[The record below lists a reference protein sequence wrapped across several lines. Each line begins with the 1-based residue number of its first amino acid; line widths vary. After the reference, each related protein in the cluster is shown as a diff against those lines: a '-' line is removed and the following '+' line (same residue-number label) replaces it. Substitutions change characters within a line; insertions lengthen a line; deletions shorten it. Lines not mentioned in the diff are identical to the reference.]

1 KSTESYHRILKL
13 AHMIDDFAESEEIES
28 AHWAEALH
36 APQPSEDR
44 DINIAVDDGQKYVP
58 LFENFI

>member
-1 KSTESYHRILKL
+1 
-13 AHMIDDFAESEEIES
+13 MIDDFAESEEIES